1 MLTVSFCPIRCARD
15 IAWKSFCGFQSESKM
30 MTVSAVARLMPSP
43 PARVERR
50 KTKSRES
57 GALKWSIA
65 CVVED
70 RKKRKDRDRQTER
83 ERERERRKSE

>member
-15 IAWKSFCGFQSESKM
+15 MAWKSFCGFQSESKM

-43 PARVERR
+43 PARVESR

-65 CVVED
+65 
-70 RKKRKDRDRQTER
+70 
-83 ERERERRKSE
+83 